1 LSNNLKKKLIAGVAW
16 NLVDKLLTQVGF
28 LAVTLYIAKLIGPES
43 FGLVGMLT
51 LFILLAESV
60 VSNGFSQAL
69 VQRSQ
74 KLTENDFSTIF
85 YINFLW
91 GSSIYGLLFIT
102 APLIA
107 EFYNQPQ
114 LVPIARVLFVII
126 IINSLTVVVRAQ
138 LLIRVDFK
146 SQTVSSAA
154 ATIVS
159 SALAVYLAL
168 HGYDYWAFVW
178 LLLSRAL
185 VLNIFLWLFTR
196 WWPKLIF
203 SKESFLSLFKFG
215 SNLMLA
221 GMVATIVN
229 NLYVAMIGRYFNAAS
244 VGYFTQATS
253 LTNFLSGFISSSL
266 QGVTYPILTSIQED
280 RDRLVSLYQKLIA
293 ITMLASL
300 PALVGFAAVADSF
313 VRVFLGDEWLPA
325 VPIIQILCFAR
336 VITPISAI
344 NMNILNAVGRSDLFL
359 KVDLSKLP
367 MTLAA
372 LFISVPLGIQAVAWA
387 MLITSCLA
395 YFINAYYP
403 GKLFG
408 FGAIDQFKVA
418 WKYILSASIMFGVVH
433 SISFDNDL
441 LELLA
446 DIFIGGAVYITL
458 LLILKDAMAILVL
471 YEMRKK
477 LKLV

>member
-1 LSNNLKKKLIAGVAW
+1 
-16 NLVDKLLTQVGF
+16 
-28 LAVTLYIAKLIGPES
+28 
-43 FGLVGMLT
+43 
-51 LFILLAESV
+51 
-60 VSNGFSQAL
+60 
-69 VQRSQ
+69 
-74 KLTENDFSTIF
+74 
-85 YINFLW
+85 
-91 GSSIYGLLFIT
+91 LLFVT

-107 EFYNQPQ
+107 SFYSQPQ
-114 LVPIARVLFVII
+114 LVPIARLLFVII

-138 LLIRVDFK
+138 LLIKVDFK
-146 SQTVSSAA
+146 SQTIAGAA
-154 ATIVS
+154 ATVVS
-159 SALAVYLAL
+159 SILAIYLAQE
-168 HGYDYWAFVW
+168 GYDYWAFVW
-178 LLLSRAL
+178 LLLAKAL
-185 VLNIFLWLFTR
+185 VMNVFLWFFTR
-196 WWPKLIF
+196 WLPRLIF
-203 SKESFLSLFKFG
+203 SKKSLISLFKFG

-293 ITMLASL
+293 ITMLACL

-408 FGAIDQFKVA
+408 FGAVDQFKVA

-441 LELLA
+441 WELMA
-446 DIFIGGAVYITL
+446 GIVIGGIVYIAL
-458 LLILKDAMAILVL
+458 LFMLKDSMAVL
-471 YEMRKK
+471 ALSEIRKK
-477 LKLV
+477 MNWV